1 MKTGLPVDFSIII
14 NEKKMGARL
23 VSIEDLGTQ
32 KVFVIHFA
40 DGYEDGFYLDN
51 VVKGVNEKLSMPYA
65 AAVKDEVAVFNFLI
79 ENMAVKNFEYCHED
93 AAFAN
98 GWIFRVQRPHGF
110 FYSFYLKGCY
120 VFDIYFAAGKWAV
133 CVGDKLYPDGID
145 HPFVE
150 KVISE
155 IGEEPVIANKP
166 SPAKSIEFPLLFDY
180 EGQQRIANGILM
192 ETQPVHQCYVAVRTE
207 DPNNTLLYQF
217 LRVNQKDKM
226 FTWNPAGKKKEK
238 MAKAIARAL
247 EKMFSTAS
255 FSRN

>member
-40 DGYEDGFYLDN
+40 DGYQDGFYLDN
-51 VVKGVNEKLSMPYA
+51 IVRGVNEKLSMPYA
-65 AAVKDEVAVFNFLI
+65 EAVKDEVAVFNFLN
-79 ENMAVKNFEYCHED
+79 ENMAVKNFEYNNEGP
-93 AAFAN
+93 AFAN

-110 FYSFYLKGCY
+110 FYSFYLQGDY
-120 VFDIYFAAGKWAV
+120 VFDIYFTAGKWAV
-133 CVGDKLYPDGID
+133 CVGDKLYPDGLD

-150 KVISE
+150 RVISE

-166 SPAKSIEFPLLFDY
+166 APSKSIEFPLLFDY
-180 EGQQRIANGILM
+180 QGQQMIGQGILV
-192 ETQPVHQCYVAVRTE
+192 ETKPVPQCYIAVRTD
-207 DPNNTLLYQF
+207 DPNNTLVYQF
-217 LRVNQKDKM
+217 LRVNQKDKI
-226 FTWNPAGKKKEK
+226 FTWNPADKKKEK

-247 EKMFSTAS
+247 EKMISAAS